1 MIRRL
6 IAGLLLVS
14 VNTVADTQVTHTFR
28 DGTSANAAE
37 VNTNF
42 DDLEAAI
49 DTVLSSTTTEDIA
62 LTAIG
67 TGDIRLTTNGGIT
80 ETIVLTNK
88 QGNSDASIALT
99 STEGGIALTST
110 FGGITLS
117 AATVLKL
124 NSGTRGLI
132 TNRAVQ
138 TIVDSATEATAV
150 QYVAG
155 FINVTGGKDD
165 AAFTLPKG
173 ADLADAMLGTVAIG
187 DSFICY
193 VVNGSGSDIKYYP
206 GASGSTLSAVGG
218 IILQKAGSMAKLEF
232 IFTVATGG
240 SEEYYVLLHA
250 DNP

>member
-1 MIRRL
+1 MIRLL

-67 TGDIRLTTNGGIT
+67 QGDIRLTTNGGT
-80 ETIVLTNK
+80 PETIVLTNK

-99 STEGGIALTST
+99 STQ
-110 FGGITLS
+110 GGITLS
-117 AATVLKL
+117 ADTVLKL

-165 AAFTLPKG
+165 AGFTLPKG

-193 VVNGSGSDIKYYP
+193 VVNGSGSDIKYSP

-218 IILQKAGSMAKLEF
+218 IYLQKAGSMAKLEF
-232 IFTVATGG
+232 IVTAAKDG
-240 SEEYYVLLHA
+240 SEAYYALLHA
-250 DNP
+250 DLY

>member
-1 MIRRL
+1 MIRLL

-62 LTAIG
+62 LTATG
-67 TGDIRLTTNGGIT
+67 QGDIRLTTNGGT
-80 ETIVLTNK
+80 PETIVLTNK

-99 STEGGIALTST
+99 STQ
-110 FGGITLS
+110 GGITLS
-117 AATVLKL
+117 ADTVLKL

-232 IFTVATGG
+232 IVTAAKDG
-240 SEEYYVLLHA
+240 SEAYYALLHA
-250 DNP
+250 DLY

>member
-1 MIRRL
+1 MIRLL

-67 TGDIRLTTNGGIT
+67 QGDIRLTTNGGT
-80 ETIVLTNK
+80 PETIVLTNK

-99 STEGGIALTST
+99 STQ
-110 FGGITLS
+110 GGITLS
-117 AATVLKL
+117 ADTVLKL

-218 IILQKAGSMAKLEF
+218 ILQQKAGSMAKLEF

>member
-1 MIRRL
+1 MIRLL

-67 TGDIRLTTNGGIT
+67 SGDIRLTTNGGT
-80 ETIVLTNK
+80 GETIVLTNK

-99 STEGGIALTST
+99 STT
-110 FGGITLS
+110 GGITLS
-117 AATVLKL
+117 ATVLKL

-165 AAFTLPKG
+165 AGFTLPKG

-218 IILQKAGSMAKLEF
+218 INLQKAGSMAKLEF
-232 IFTVATGG
+232 IVTAAKDG
-240 SEEYYVLLHA
+240 SEAYYALLHA
-250 DNP
+250 DL

>member
-1 MIRRL
+1 MIRLL

-62 LTAIG
+62 LTATG
-67 TGDIRLTTNGGIT
+67 TGDIRLTTNGGT
-80 ETIVLTNK
+80 PETIVLTNK

-99 STEGGIALTST
+99 STQ
-110 FGGITLS
+110 GGITLS
-117 AATVLKL
+117 ADTVLKL

-232 IFTVATGG
+232 IVTAAKDG
-240 SEEYYVLLHA
+240 SEAYYALLHA
-250 DNP
+250 DLY